1 MHDAHFSKGRP
12 NLSARA
18 LSVWAKSVYLNPGDD
33 HYLQL
38 WQHLEDTGEI
48 ALLVWNKFVGSA
60 RTLAHFGLRPSL
72 WR

>member
-48 ALLVWNKFVGSA
+48 AGSA